1 MANNVMQRPMFT
13 GAMPQGGGMPM
24 PQGGMPPMPTA
35 PSSVGTGITSGLIDP
50 AEEQMQAEAGF
61 AKLAGTM
68 GNILETVD
76 TAETVEEAINAV
88 RGDQAPLQQRYAEL
102 AEYVGEDDAK
112 KTPETVLAFLQ
123 PTFTIMEMVQQGA
136 PQGGIADAMP
146 TAGGGQSPVNFNLA
160 SSVQAPGAEEAMMRM
175 ATGEQPVR
183 RADGTPPTGE
193 NLFPTI
199 PKISVQYPA
208 QVSNLSKSLPYLS
221 TSTNVTAPQLSSTN
235 PQVVQNYASDYMTL
249 LDPYLK
255 NLTGGGGPGMDKR
268 LAQLDP
274 YLPTTKTSAEIL
286 NEYQQLLGTGDE
298 DAAKTQAY
306 LALMQAGAKI
316 AGSDKTLL
324 GAGVEAAGDIAP
336 TLSKIAADKA
346 AQDRAIKLAA
356 RSEAIQG
363 ENAKKAAQLSI
374 AQQAI
379 SDAARAGGSVESA
392 ILGAAQNAITYGLSL
407 AKEESKTF
415 NDSVVMQWNAN
426 NSFAQLPTETFVKL
440 VDGKT
445 DLQNVYRTQDGLK
458 IYKDGK
464 FQKLPEGYVKYDKNA
479 WAAANPSAALN
490 LDGAQKIDILIP
502 DPTGGSASGY
512 NQFAGFYKDGK
523 FMYSPTGNPA
533 EAIVA
538 PRGFLMGSE
547 KDVLKVAEPDSVGR
561 VFVTIKQGPR
571 AGQTF
576 LSSIAGKPIPGAA
589 YSLEPPQRDDKGALV
604 SGNPLV
610 YTIENPGVSMAQ
622 MTPTMVEQAQNKV
635 INMTS
640 AITEANEVLPLIG
653 EAVGPLNTV
662 KSWTSNTIGALG
674 PDSWKGMTEYA
685 TTERGRARM
694 NLFARN
700 LSRALALSDRYAVAE
715 QNLIRQ
721 MAEDPEGFWKNPNM
735 TEVKFS
741 EMMRVLQNEL
751 SFNRG
756 VLSDST
762 EIPQVRTLPTG
773 SANDPIMFSSPGHW
787 ESLTIQ
793 INNNPQGYRDGKYDG
808 VTVRFTK
815 SEAEARGISVPAG
828 QQYVDVTIGALK

>member
-1 MANNVMQRPMFT
+1 MANNVMQRPMFA

-35 PSSVGTGITSGLIDP
+35 PSSVGTGITSGLVDP

-68 GNILETVD
+68 GNIIDTVD
-76 TAETVEEAINAV
+76 SAETVEEAINAV
-88 RGDQAPLQQRYAEL
+88 RGNEATLEQRYGEL
-102 AEYVGEDDAK
+102 AGYVGEDDAK

-123 PTFTIMEMVQQGA
+123 PTFTIMEMVQQESPA
-136 PQGGIADAMP
+136 GGIADTLPM
-146 TAGGGQSPVNFNLA
+146 AGGGQSPVNFNLA

-193 NLFPTI
+193 NTFPVI
-199 PKISVQYPA
+199 PKVQIKNPPA
-208 QVSNLSKSLPYLS
+208 VPNLSTALPYLS
-221 TSTNVTAPQLSSTN
+221 TNSRVNAPQLSSTN
-235 PQVVQNYASDYMTL
+235 PQVVQNYAADYMTL

-255 NLTGGGGPGMDKR
+255 NLSGGGGPGMEAR
-268 LAQLDP
+268 LAQLAP

-306 LALMQAGAKI
+306 LALMQAGATI
-316 AGSDKTLL
+316 GGSDKPLL
-324 GAGVEAAGDIAP
+324 GAALEATKEAAP

-346 AQDRAIKLAA
+346 AQDRALKLAA

-363 ENAKKAAQLSI
+363 ENAKKSAQLAI

-392 ILGAAQNAITYGLSL
+392 ILGAAQNAITYGLNL

-415 NDSVVMQWNAN
+415 NDAVVMQWNAN
-426 NSFAQLPTETFVKL
+426 NSFAQLPTETFAKL
-440 VDGKT
+440 IDGKT

-490 LDGAQKIDILIP
+490 LDGAQKVDLLIP
-502 DPTGGSASGY
+502 DPTGKSASGY
-512 NQFAGFYKDGK
+512 NQYAGFYKDGK

-547 KDVLKVAEPDSVGR
+547 KDVLQVAEPDSVGR

-576 LSSIAGKPIPGAA
+576 LSSIAGQAIPGAA
-589 YSLEPPQRDDKGALV
+589 YSLEPPKRDENGALV

-674 PDSWKGMTEYA
+674 PDSWKGMTEFA
-685 TTERGRARM
+685 NTERGRARM

-756 VLSDST
+756 ILSDSA

-793 INNNPQGYRDGKYDG
+793 INNNPQAYADGKYDG

-815 SEAEARGISVPAG
+815 SEAQARGIAVPAG
-828 QQYVDVTIGALK
+828 QDYVDVTVGSLK